1 MGINDWRFD
10 RNDDEP
16 DSNSEF
22 LFSFAN
28 QSMLVRWGDPLA
40 RRGTLWKAPESTFVR
55 DLSSA
60 RLALAEV
67 RSVEIN
73 RDQSTA
79 EIHLEANRL
88 ELRHILDR
96 LATSIHGQIAGAS
109 PTFSYDINPGD
120 LSESIRRIK
129 IRRFG
134 SILTTWDIVH
144 NQRGRIRL
152 RHEAVRGNAAL
163 ANRIQEIMQDVP
175 GVKHCAVRPLTGSV
189 LIGFEP
195 ALIDTYHLLRILDRA
210 RSAPSPGDPFADSNP
225 TGFGL
230 ANMSVALA
238 VTGQLAI
245 PALLPACAVLLIGS
259 NVGTFRAAGQQL
271 TRGQFGLPVLYTS
284 IVAATLASGQ
294 FISSAV
300 MTWMITFWRCNSRN
314 QMANARRGLLGEIL
328 RQPLHVRLVV
338 PDGLDLEIAI
348 EDLKPTDIILISA
361 GELIPAD
368 GLVREGYGLA
378 NERIVQGVQGLV
390 RKQPDDAVLAGSTL
404 EFGELYIETL
414 RHGEK
419 TQASALARATLAAIT
434 PPHNAESRAGHSQAA
449 ADRTVAP
456 TLAMAGL
463 GLLVGD
469 VTTAGAILRP
479 DYATG
484 PGLAFP
490 LETLQAIALC
500 IRHGIVIRNPQAIER
515 IATADLLILDYHR
528 TLERTALELDRI
540 EVFPGHTENK
550 LLRYACAALHD
561 VEDERA
567 IVLRD
572 ECNTRG
578 IELGDLCPSDFATD
592 ITLLDG
598 SDRIKVGALGTR
610 ARDSSRER
618 PQDESVNAK
627 AELPDSLM
635 IGINGRVAGLIH
647 FRRSDRFVAAS
658 ALRRLCAKRNL
669 QFGLVSE
676 APDSALRDLAAALG
690 ADFHLGGHSTE
701 DQLYFL
707 RSCRHRGFKVAYIGE
722 GHIDSRLAAEAH
734 VAIAL
739 LANGISDL
747 DENHAAI
754 SMLQPQVIKLGE
766 LWDIAHIH
774 QQRLKVA
781 YRYAL
786 VPNLLCVAGAFVW
799 GFTSLTSV
807 VVTNLATYGIYTR
820 TASSIRSLER
830 QISRASSQRHFL
842 AQGKT

>member
-1 MGINDWRFD
+1 MTGSSPAMTMSQIGKASSSTHSRIGVCWSDGVIRLC
-10 RNDDEP
+10 DEELFGKRP
-16 DSNSEF
+16 RQHLCATF
-22 LFSFAN
+22 LHRVF
-28 QSMLVRWGDPLA
+28 
-40 RRGTLWKAPESTFVR
+40 
-55 DLSSA
+55 
-60 RLALAEV
+60 ALAEV

-79 EIHLEANRL
+79 EIHVEHDQLEVSR
-88 ELRHILDR
+88 ILDR
-96 LATSIHGQIAGAS
+96 LATSIDSQAAGAS
-109 PTFSYDINPGD
+109 STFSHDIDPRD
-120 LSESIRRIK
+120 LSESVRRVK

-134 SILTTWDIVH
+134 SMLTTWDIVH
-144 NQRGRIRL
+144 GQRGRIRL
-152 RHEAVRGNAAL
+152 RHEAVRGNSAV
-163 ANRIQEIMQDVP
+163 ANRIQEIMHDVP
-175 GVKHCAVRPLTGSV
+175 GVKDCAIRPLTGSV
-189 LIGFEP
+189 LIRFDP
-195 ALIDTYHLLRILDRA
+195 AQIDTYRLLRILDRA
-210 RSAPSPGDPFADSNP
+210 RLIPTSPHDPLADSKP
-225 TGFGL
+225 LGFGL
-230 ANMSVALA
+230 ANTSVALA
-238 VTGQLAI
+238 VTGQLAA

-259 NVGTFRAAGQQL
+259 NLGTFRAAGQQL

-300 MTWMITFWRCNSRN
+300 MSWMITFWRRNSRN
-314 QMANARRGLLGEIL
+314 QMANARRGLLREIL
-328 RQPLHVRLVV
+328 HQPQHVRLVL
-338 PDGLDLEIAI
+338 PDGLDVEIAI
-348 EDLKPTDIILISA
+348 EDMKPADIILVSA

-378 NERIVQGVQGLV
+378 DERTVRGVQGLV
-390 RKQPDDAVLAGSTL
+390 RKQPDDCVLAGSTL
-404 EFGELYIETL
+404 EFGELYIEVV
-414 RHGEK
+414 RHGLA
-419 TQASALARATLAAIT
+419 TQSSALARAALAAIT
-434 PPHNAESRAGHSQAA
+434 PPDESQSRAGYGEAA
-449 ADRTVAP
+449 AERTVPP

-463 GLLVGD
+463 GLLIGD

-515 IATADLLILDYHR
+515 LAAADLLILDHHP
-528 TLERTALELDRI
+528 TLERTALELDCV
-540 EVFPGHTENK
+540 EVFPGHVEDK
-550 LLRYACAALHD
+550 LLRYACAAFHD
-561 VEDERA
+561 LDDERA

-572 ECNTRG
+572 ECNTRD
-578 IELGDLCPSDFATD
+578 IELGDLCPSDFTTD

-598 SDRIKVGALGTR
+598 SDRVKVGALGTR
-610 ARDSSRER
+610 ARDSSRAR
-618 PQDESVNAK
+618 PQDKSVSAK
-627 AELPDSLM
+627 PALPDSLM
-635 IGINGRVAGLIH
+635 VGINGRVAGLIH
-647 FRRSDRFVAAS
+647 FRRSDRFLAAS

-676 APDSALRDLAAALG
+676 APDAALYNLAAALG
-690 ADFHLGGHSTE
+690 ADFHLGGRSTD

-722 GHIDSRLAAEAH
+722 GHIDSQLAAEAH
-734 VAIAL
+734 VAISL
-739 LANGISDL
+739 LANGVSDL

-754 SMLQPQVIKLGE
+754 SMLQPQVAKLCE
-766 LWDIAHIH
+766 LWDIAQIH

-786 VPNLLCVAGAFVW
+786 IPNLLCVAGAFVW

-830 QISRASSQRHFL
+830 QISRASSHRHVLGQR
-842 AQGKT
+842 KT